1 MEKVNIGVIG
11 AGVMGSHHIRVL
23 SGIKDVSLIAVS
35 DVDLEK
41 LKEITQKVNVRWLYK
56 DHKEMLS
63 KERLDGVIVAVPS
76 AFHKKV
82 VLDCIEAGVNVLVEK
97 PISDNLKDAR
107 EMVDKAKKKKII
119 FTVGHIERFNPV
131 VMKIKE
137 FLDSKMLGKIY
148 LVNTIRIGPFPK
160 RLYNAP
166 GGVLVDLSVHDID
179 IINYLVGNINQVYS
193 QLIISGKQEIYAK
206 SLFQIDN
213 DIRGSSEFS
222 WVSPKKVRIIEVYGT
237 KGMLRGDY
245 QIQELKFYENSDEA
259 EEALAK
265 GKISEGKIIEYPIN
279 KQEPLKVELEHF
291 VDCIKNKKEPLVKP
305 EEALKALKIAL
316 AILESG
322 ENNKVIKI

>member
-1 MEKVNIGVIG
+1 MNIGVIG
-11 AGVMGSHHIRVL
+11 AGIMGSNHIRVI
-23 SGIKDVSLIAVS
+23 SAMKDVNLTAVC

-41 LKEITQKVNVRWLYK
+41 LKEMTQKVNVRWLYK
-56 DHKEMLS
+56 DYKEMLS

-97 PISDNLKDAR
+97 PISDNLKDAQ
-107 EMVDKAKKKKII
+107 EMIDQAKKKKII

-137 FLDSKMLGKIY
+137 FIEKNMLGKIY
-148 LVNTIRIGPFPK
+148 LVNTIRVGPFPK
-160 RLYNAP
+160 RFYGTP
-166 GGVLVDLSVHDID
+166 GGVLVDLAVHDVD

-193 QLIISGKQEIYAK
+193 QLIVSGKQEIYAK

-237 KGMLRGDY
+237 RGMLRGDY
-245 QIQELKFYENSDEA
+245 QNQELKFFENSDES
-259 EEALAK
+259 EGALAK
-265 GKISEGKIIEYPIN
+265 GKISEGMIIEYPIQ
-279 KQEPLKVELEHF
+279 KQEPLKLELDHF
-291 VDCIKNKKEPLVKP
+291 IDCIKNKKQPLVKP
-305 EEALKALKIAL
+305 EDAIKSLKIAL

-322 ENNKVIKI
+322 ENNKTVRI